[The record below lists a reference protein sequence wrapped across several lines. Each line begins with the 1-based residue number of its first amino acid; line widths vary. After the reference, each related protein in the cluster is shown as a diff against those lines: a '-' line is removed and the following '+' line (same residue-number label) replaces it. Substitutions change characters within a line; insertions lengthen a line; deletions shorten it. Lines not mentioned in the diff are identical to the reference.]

1 MSTRFITSTHL
12 YIVTRDIHNYREELK
27 APTCTFTFKTLLRL
41 RHSTR
46 DLLRDCEALVVTDTR
61 HGISRSGLLGPR
73 LALQPDAHVVGVPL
87 LAPVA
92 EAGVELGHGVRA
104 VEGHLVAAQPG
115 GQGRGEVDRQ
125 LAELLAAVG

>member
-12 YIVTRDIHNYREELK
+12 YIVTRARAITEK
-27 APTCTFTFKTLLRL
+27 APTTRAFSWLKAQTGSFTFPAPSRSLLRN
-41 RHSTR
+41 
-46 DLLRDCEALVVTDTR
+46 CGALVVTDTR
-61 HGISRSGLLGPR
+61 HGNSRLGLLGPR

-104 VEGHLVAAQPG
+104 VEGHLVA
-115 GQGRGEVDRQ
+115 
-125 LAELLAAVG
+125 